1 MPGALRPIINKMQLK
16 KLLSENKTDEVFSS
30 LMELSENI
38 KNNSIKNAII
48 NLSAQYKRFSDQV
61 MLNTSNAEEQ
71 NVTLSSL
78 NRSILTLIDEIP
90 PETFGDFVL
99 KRKIDLTSGTS
110 DFERNILNKG
120 VMIIFLILL
129 GISVLGLLGSIILL
143 FVPKYDNNL
152 IKMLLFISFAIL
164 SASVL
169 IYFAFIKSRTQK

>member
-1 MPGALRPIINKMQLK
+1 MSGALRPLINKMQLK

-38 KNNSIKNAII
+38 KNNNIKNAII

-78 NRSILTLIDEIP
+78 NRSILILIDQIP
-90 PETFGDFVL
+90 PETFGDFVP

-129 GISVLGLLGSIILL
+129 SISVLGFLSSIIMLILDFLDKDIVLL
-143 FVPKYDNNL
+143 L
-152 IKMLLFISFAIL
+152 ILASFAIL
-164 SASVL
+164 IASIL
-169 IYFAFIKSRTQK
+169 IYFTVIKSQK